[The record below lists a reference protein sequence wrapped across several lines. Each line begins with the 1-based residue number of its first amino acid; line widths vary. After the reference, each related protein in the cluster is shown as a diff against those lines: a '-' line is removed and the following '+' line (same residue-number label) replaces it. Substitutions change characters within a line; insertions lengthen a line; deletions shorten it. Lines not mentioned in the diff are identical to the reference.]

1 MENARNMEVY
11 SDILREIS
19 RYAKNSGRNRRSE
32 MYFKL
37 CTEYGYRNTYNRDA
51 IEKKINEVL
60 EDQADNLGMQTF
72 RVRFFSRYTYEET
85 GIRLNMEESRVHK
98 HCGMIFEAFMN
109 HEICNE
115 FGKLYNE
122 CKERR
127 NIHGRNNYVK

>member
-19 RYAKNSGRNRRSE
+19 RYAKEGGRNRRSE

-37 CTEYGYRNTYNRDA
+37 CTEYGYRNTDNRNA
-51 IEKKINEVL
+51 IEQKINEVL
-60 EDQADNLGMQTF
+60 EAQANNDGMQTF
-72 RVRFFSRYTYEET
+72 RVRFFSRYTYDET
-85 GIRLNMEESRVHK
+85 GVRLNMKESRVHRN
-98 HCGMIFEAFMN
+98 CGLVFEAFMN
-109 HEICNE
+109 HELCNE

-127 NIHGRNNYVK
+127 KRQ